1 MFSLLQAFVAPFVI
15 SFGGSFFHD
24 TIEMVIPP
32 TEVPIDI
39 SYIPDPTY
47 KVLVIGLTF
56 GTPREFDPDTGTI
69 GPEII
74 STDVGVYHGEPGYM
88 DWHWDPLVESI
99 IKTNP
104 YPQLLW
110 SSKERPYELRIINK
124 TGKYIWSE
132 MTFWA
137 VKFPKKVSCPLHG
150 ECDPEELFKRYMR
163 GVASLF
169 IATSEVGAAKL
180 ADVMERLHDLVKFV
194 PLGGRP

>member
-88 DWHWDPLVESI
+88 D
-99 IKTNP
+99 
-104 YPQLLW
+104 
-110 SSKERPYELRIINK
+110 
-124 TGKYIWSE
+124 
-132 MTFWA
+132 
-137 VKFPKKVSCPLHG
+137 
-150 ECDPEELFKRYMR
+150 
-163 GVASLF
+163 
-169 IATSEVGAAKL
+169 
-180 ADVMERLHDLVKFV
+180 
-194 PLGGRP
+194 